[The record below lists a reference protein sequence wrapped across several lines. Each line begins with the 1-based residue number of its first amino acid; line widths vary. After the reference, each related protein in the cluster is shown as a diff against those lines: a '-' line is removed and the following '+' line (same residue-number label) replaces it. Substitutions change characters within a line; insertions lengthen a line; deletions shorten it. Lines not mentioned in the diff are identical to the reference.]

1 MKKIVLYVLV
11 AILLASAC
19 STSKTKLDKVEPSI
33 SKLNKDAIKLNDSKK
48 TKDKE
53 DKKDKKDKDKTKDKK
68 QKQNNKDIKA
78 EENKITSKDNKTTSK
93 DNKITS
99 KDNKAT
105 SKDNKTTPKDSKNK
119 SNNTVTTS
127 NKDNKKETKEDKQKK
142 KEEKKKQKERQKAA
156 KKQKKEAEKQKKEN
170 EKQKRR
176 EDKEKKNKQK
186 EQDDLIKKAKKEEKE
201 RIEAERKKEK
211 EGLLQILSENKDN
224 EDVEIEEETTTP
236 TSIPVDTLSQKTTD
250 TISLQEL
257 LASGDTDMSSIVKD
271 VKDEDNTPE
280 FLKKAKKKTKEK
292 QMTTMDKVVY
302 MMDAKQQLQ
311 NSSDT
316 ALNQINPSLYYDTT
330 KKENF
335 IKRTW
340 HKLFPKKVDRDIT
353 YKSLYEEEPKN
364 ILILYPW
371 NRSTFDK
378 SDEMLYI
385 MATKE
390 LGKKGYYVYS
400 AIAMMEKYKQD
411 TTFCSQ
417 YIQTKDIKELGKQY
431 NADAVM
437 FITIFR
443 FENPYWSTATT
454 ANTHYTLIS
463 TKTLDTLFYR
473 QVDFNYDTPI
483 PPKEYHNSDLE
494 LDKEQVYGLGVME
507 QMQVFAFEDFPLGPY
522 HKNYKKDKKRF
533 SNKSEV
539 KYKINV
545 RPS

>member
-1 MKKIVLYVLV
+1 MKKTVLYVLV
-11 AILLASAC
+11 AILFFSAC

-33 SKLNKDAIKLNDSKK
+33 SKLNKDAIKLNDSKR

-53 DKKDKKDKDKTKDKK
+53 DKK
-68 QKQNNKDIKA
+68 A
-78 EENKITSKDNKTTSK
+78 EEKKITSKDNKTTSK
-93 DNKITS
+93 DNKISSKDNRTTS
-99 KDNKAT
+99 KDNKINSKDNRTT
-105 SKDNKTTPKDSKNK
+105 SKDNKTTSKNNKNK

-127 NKDNKKETKEDKQKK
+127 NKDDKKQSKEDKQKQ
-142 KEEKKKQKERQKAA
+142 KENKKKQKERQKAA
-156 KKQKKEAEKQKKEN
+156 EKQKKEAEKQKKEN
-170 EKQKRR
+170 EKQKRK

-211 EGLLQILSENKDN
+211 EGLLQILNENKDN
-224 EDVEIEEETTTP
+224 EDVEEESITTKASTK
-236 TSIPVDTLSQKTTD
+236 VDTMSTKASD

-257 LASGDTDMSSIVKD
+257 LDSGGTDMSSVVKD

-340 HKLFPKKVDRDIT
+340 HKIFPKKVDRDIT

-400 AIAMMEKYKQD
+400 AITMMEKYKQD

-417 YIQTKDIKELGKQY
+417 YIQLKDIKEIGRQY

>member
-1 MKKIVLYVLV
+1 MKKTVLYVLV
-11 AILLASAC
+11 AILLVSAC

-33 SKLNKDAIKLNDSKK
+33 SKLNKDAIKLNDSKR

-53 DKKDKKDKDKTKDKK
+53 DKK
-68 QKQNNKDIKA
+68 A
-78 EENKITSKDNKTTSK
+78 EEKKITSKDNKTTSK
-93 DNKITS
+93 DNKISSKDNRTTS
-99 KDNKAT
+99 KDNKINSKDNRTT
-105 SKDNKTTPKDSKNK
+105 SKDNKTTSKDNKTK

-127 NKDNKKETKEDKQKK
+127 NKDDKKQSKEDKQKQ
-142 KEEKKKQKERQKAA
+142 KENKKKQKERQKAA
-156 KKQKKEAEKQKKEN
+156 EKQKKEAEKQKKEN
-170 EKQKRR
+170 EKQKRK

-211 EGLLQILSENKDN
+211 EGLLQILNENKDN
-224 EDVEIEEETTTP
+224 EDVEEEEESVTTKASTK
-236 TSIPVDTLSQKTTD
+236 VDTMSTKASD

-257 LASGDTDMSSIVKD
+257 LDSGSTDMSSVVKD

-340 HKLFPKKVDRDIT
+340 HKIFPKKVDRDIT

-400 AIAMMEKYKQD
+400 AITMMEKYKQD

-417 YIQTKDIKELGKQY
+417 YIKLKDIKEIGRQY

>member
-1 MKKIVLYVLV
+1 MKKTVLYVLV
-11 AILLASAC
+11 AILFFSAC

-33 SKLNKDAIKLNDSKK
+33 SKLNKDAIKLNDGKK

-53 DKKDKKDKDKTKDKK
+53 DKK
-68 QKQNNKDIKA
+68 A
-78 EENKITSKDNKTTSK
+78 EEKKITSKDNKTTSK
-93 DNKITS
+93 DNKISSKDNRTTS
-99 KDNKAT
+99 KDNKINSKDNRTT
-105 SKDNKTTPKDSKNK
+105 SKDNKTK

-127 NKDNKKETKEDKQKK
+127 NKDDKKQSKEDKQKQ
-142 KEEKKKQKERQKAA
+142 KENKKKQKERQKAA
-156 KKQKKEAEKQKKEN
+156 EKQKKEAEKQKKEN
-170 EKQKRR
+170 EKQKRK

-211 EGLLQILSENKDN
+211 EGLLQILNENKDN
-224 EDVEIEEETTTP
+224 EDVEEESITTKASTK
-236 TSIPVDTLSQKTTD
+236 VDTMSTKASD

-257 LASGDTDMSSIVKD
+257 LDSGGTDMSSVVKD

-340 HKLFPKKVDRDIT
+340 HKIFPKKVDRDIT

-400 AIAMMEKYKQD
+400 AITMMEKYKQD

-417 YIQTKDIKELGKQY
+417 YIQLKDIKEIGRQY

>member
-1 MKKIVLYVLV
+1 MKKTVLYVLV
-11 AILLASAC
+11 AILLVSAC

-48 TKDKE
+48 TKDK
-53 DKKDKKDKDKTKDKK
+53 KDKK
-68 QKQNNKDIKA
+68 A
-78 EENKITSKDNKTTSK
+78 EEKKITSKDNKTTSK
-93 DNKITS
+93 DNKISSKDNRTTS
-99 KDNKAT
+99 KDNKINSKDNRTT
-105 SKDNKTTPKDSKNK
+105 SKDNKTTSKDNKNK

-127 NKDNKKETKEDKQKK
+127 NKDDKKQSKEDKQKQ
-142 KEEKKKQKERQKAA
+142 KENKKKQKERQKAA
-156 KKQKKEAEKQKKEN
+156 EKQKKEAEKQKKEN
-170 EKQKRR
+170 EKQKRK

-211 EGLLQILSENKDN
+211 EGLLQILNENKDN
-224 EDVEIEEETTTP
+224 EDVEEEESVTTKASTK
-236 TSIPVDTLSQKTTD
+236 VDTMSTKASD

-257 LASGDTDMSSIVKD
+257 LTSGGTDVSSVVKD

-340 HKLFPKKVDRDIT
+340 HKIFPKKVDRDIT

-385 MATKE
+385 MTTKE

-400 AIAMMEKYKQD
+400 AITMMEKYKQD

-417 YIQTKDIKELGKQY
+417 YIQLKDIKEIGRQY

>member
-1 MKKIVLYVLV
+1 M
-11 AILLASAC
+11 
-19 STSKTKLDKVEPSI
+19 SK
-33 SKLNKDAIKLNDSKK
+33 
-48 TKDKE
+48 
-53 DKKDKKDKDKTKDKK
+53 
-68 QKQNNKDIKA
+68 
-78 EENKITSKDNKTTSK
+78 
-93 DNKITS
+93 
-99 KDNKAT
+99 
-105 SKDNKTTPKDSKNK
+105 
-119 SNNTVTTS
+119 
-127 NKDNKKETKEDKQKK
+127 
-142 KEEKKKQKERQKAA
+142 
-156 KKQKKEAEKQKKEN
+156 
-170 EKQKRR
+170 
-176 EDKEKKNKQK
+176 
-186 EQDDLIKKAKKEEKE
+186 
-201 RIEAERKKEK
+201 
-211 EGLLQILSENKDN
+211 
-224 EDVEIEEETTTP
+224 
-236 TSIPVDTLSQKTTD
+236 KTTD

-257 LASGDTDMSSIVKD
+257 LDSGSTDMSSVVKD

-340 HKLFPKKVDRDIT
+340 HKIFPKKVDRDIT

-400 AIAMMEKYKQD
+400 AITMMEKYKQD

-417 YIQTKDIKELGKQY
+417 YIKLKDIKEIGRQY